1 MKNVYRDTV
10 CLVTGAASGIGRAVS
25 EQLAGFGAHVVAT
38 DINEA
43 LLEEAM
49 APLVEQGRAVTTMT
63 LDVSDYDAF
72 TTVVDEIV
80 ARNGRL
86 DYIFN
91 NAGLAIVG
99 EVRDTEIEDW
109 KKVLS
114 VNLDG
119 VVHGSL
125 LAYKQMVRQGHG
137 HIVNVASV
145 EGLIPFPATV
155 SYVTTKF
162 GVVGLSEGLWVE
174 GRDLGIDVSVVC
186 PGWIRTNIVTGA
198 RFVNMDRERVLEA
211 VKLWIRFG
219 VSAEECARVM
229 LRGVARKKRIITVT
243 GLARIMWWIARISPT
258 FMMSLVRKDFATWR
272 DRARIEP

>member
-1 MKNVYRDTV
+1 MKNVYRDKV
-10 CLVTGAASGIGRAVS
+10 CLITGAASGIGRAVS
-25 EQLAGFGAHVVAT
+25 EQLAGFGARVVAT
-38 DINEA
+38 DINET

-49 APLVEQGRAVTTMT
+49 APLVEQGRAVTTMK
-63 LDVSDYDAF
+63 LDVSDHDAF
-72 TTVVDEIV
+72 KQVVDGTV
-80 ARNGRL
+80 AHHGRL

-109 KKVLS
+109 RKVLS

-174 GRDLGIDVSVVC
+174 GKDLGVDVSVVC

-198 RFVNMDRERVLEA
+198 RFVNMDRDCVLKA
-211 VKLWIRFG
+211 VRLWIRLG
-219 VSAEECARVM
+219 VSPEECARVM

-258 FMMSLVRKDFATWR
+258 LMMTLARKDFATWR
-272 DRARIEP
+272 DRARLES

>member
-1 MKNVYRDTV
+1 MNNVYRDTV
-10 CLVTGAASGIGRAVS
+10 CLVTGAASGIGRAVA
-25 EQLAGFGAHVVAT
+25 EQLAGFGARVIAT
-38 DINEA
+38 DINVPQ
-43 LLEEAM
+43 LEEAM

-63 LDVSDYDAF
+63 LDVRDYNAF
-72 TTVVDEIV
+72 TRVVDEIV
-80 ARNGRL
+80 ARHGRL

-109 KKVLS
+109 KKVFS
-114 VNLDG
+114 VNLDD

-162 GVVGLSEGLWVE
+162 GVVGLSQGLWVE
-174 GRDLGIDVSVVC
+174 GKDLGVDVSVVC

-198 RFVNMDRERVLEA
+198 KFVNMDRDCVPEA
-211 VKLWIRFG
+211 VKLWIRFS
-219 VSAEECARVM
+219 VSPEECARVM

-258 FMMSLVRKDFATWR
+258 LMMTLARRDFARWR
-272 DRARIEP
+272 DKARIGP